1 MKAAFDPN
9 ARKRPVNLTR
19 NEDLVDSAVTDVND
33 SVEADAPCGNIVP
46 AGVRCLPSVHA
57 TVAHTLW
64 IAHAPSHGRVGKH
77 SEDCHNTAKRAAA
90 LAEKFEA
97 ARWLHKA

>member
-9 ARKRPVNLTR
+9 ARKRPVNLTL
-19 NEDLVDSAVTDVND
+19 NEDLVDSADVTD
-33 SVEADAPCGNIVP
+33 SVEADAPCGNLQLP
-46 AGVRCLPSVHA
+46 AGVHAYPSVHA

-77 SEDCHNTAKRAAA
+77 SEDYHNTAKRAAA